1 MSRGAEQMGI
11 AMNAEIPPVDI
22 ESLVE
27 HVKDGALVALPSAVS
42 AEYSG
47 ISMVA
52 TRAIIRK
59 HVKGLRLVAVPSTSL
74 QGDLLIGAGCVAS
87 LQTGSILLYEY
98 GRANRFFAAQE
109 AGSIVVKD
117 STCPAIH
124 AALIAGE
131 KGLPFMPV
139 RGLIGSDILLH
150 RMADDGW
157 LTIDNPFGEDDPVVV
172 VPPLRPD
179 VTLLHVPL
187 ADRFGN
193 VWIGRRSEFATMA
206 LVTFEA
212 FFDGDLMADEDKAP
226 ATIPAFYVTA
236 LSHQPRG
243 SWPLHGGDAYEEDA
257 EHLRE
262 YAELSKTE
270 AGFADYLAGYV
281 LDVDAAA

>member
-1 MSRGAEQMGI
+1 MSVEFL
-11 AMNAEIPPVDI
+11 PVDI
-22 ESLVE
+22 DTLVE
-27 HVKDGALVALPSAVS
+27 PVVDGSLVALPTAFS
-42 AEYSG
+42 AEFSG
-47 ISMVA
+47 VPMVA

-59 HVKGLRLVAVPSTSL
+59 QVKALDLVAVPSTSL
-74 QGDLLIGAGCVAS
+74 QADLLIGAGCVAS

-98 GRANRFFAAQE
+98 GRANRFVAAHE
-109 AGSIVVKD
+109 AGTIVVKD

-139 RGLIGSDILLH
+139 RGLIGSDILRH
-150 RMADDGW
+150 RAADDGW
-157 LTIDNPFGEDDPVVV
+157 RTIDNPFGEDDPVVV

-193 VWIGRRSEFATMA
+193 VWIGRRTEFATMA
-206 LVTFEA
+206 RASAKTLVTFEA
-212 FFDGDLMADEDKAP
+212 HFDGDLMADEDKAP
-226 ATIPAFYVTA
+226 ATIPAFYVTG

-243 SWPLHGGDAYEEDA
+243 SWPLHGGEAYEEDA

-270 AGFADYLAGYV
+270 AGFADYLARYV

>member
-1 MSRGAEQMGI
+1 MSV
-11 AMNAEIPPVDI
+11 EILPIDI
-22 ESLVE
+22 DSLVE
-27 HVKDGALVALPSAVS
+27 HVGNGDLVALPSAVS

-47 ISMVA
+47 VSMVA

-59 HVKGLRLVAVPSTSL
+59 KVEGLHLVAVPSTSL
-74 QGDLLIGAGCVAS
+74 QADLLIGAGSVAS
-87 LQTGSILLYEY
+87 LLTGSILLYEY
-98 GRANRFFAAQE
+98 GQANRFIAAQK

-139 RGLIGSDILLH
+139 RGLIGSDILRH

-157 LTIDNPFGEDDPVVV
+157 QTINNPFGEDDPVVV

-179 VTLLHVPL
+179 VTLFHVPL

-193 VWIGRRSEFATMA
+193 VWIGRRAEFATMA
-206 LVTFEA
+206 RASAKTLVTFEA
-212 FFDGDLMADEDKAP
+212 FFDGNLMADEDKAP

-236 LSHQPRG
+236 VSHQPKG
-243 SWPLHGGDAYEEDA
+243 AWPLHGGDAYGEDA
-257 EHLRE
+257 SNLRE
-262 YAELSKTE
+262 YAEQSKTVT
-270 AGFADYLAGYV
+270 GFAEYLTRYV
-281 LDVDAAA
+281 LDIDEAA